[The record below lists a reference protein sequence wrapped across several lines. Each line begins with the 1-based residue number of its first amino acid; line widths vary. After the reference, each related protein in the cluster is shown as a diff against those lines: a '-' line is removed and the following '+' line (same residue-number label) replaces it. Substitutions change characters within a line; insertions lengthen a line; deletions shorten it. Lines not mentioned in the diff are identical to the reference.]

1 MAEPPGGEV
10 RRQGRAP
17 AAGREK
23 PRPDRTAGSWAASTP
38 RGLRGLGSPRLV
50 TGARRFPP
58 ASGVTSASATEQGLT
73 WRPLFLT
80 HPPHLGLAP
89 GQLCQADGGPGG
101 PGHLRLSSTR
111 STPTLA
117 GQLVGG
123 LRLVEGKA
131 GWPLR
136 WVVGRRFLPSRKVEC
151 EPDGKG
157 ILGTFMT
164 ENPTPYR
171 YL

>member
-38 RGLRGLGSPRLV
+38 RGLRGLGSPRRV
-50 TGARRFPP
+50 TGARRFSTCERSDISQRDRARADLGGRCFSP
-58 ASGVTSASATEQGLT
+58 
-73 WRPLFLT
+73 
-80 HPPHLGLAP
+80 HPPHLGFAP
-89 GQLCQADGGPGG
+89 GQLRQADGGPGG

-117 GQLVGG
+117 GQPGGG
-123 LRLVEGKA
+123 LRLAG
-131 GWPLR
+131 GWP
-136 WVVGRRFLPSRKVEC
+136 VGSHVGVRRRSYSNFALPGMRAKSF
-151 EPDGKG
+151 
-157 ILGTFMT
+157 T
-164 ENPTPYR
+164 
-171 YL
+171 